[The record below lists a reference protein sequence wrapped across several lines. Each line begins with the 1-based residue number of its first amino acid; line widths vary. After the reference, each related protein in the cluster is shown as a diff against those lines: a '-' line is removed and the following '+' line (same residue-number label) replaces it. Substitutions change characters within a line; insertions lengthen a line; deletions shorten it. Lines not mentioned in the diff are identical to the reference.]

1 MRKVQIHSAFCS
13 VVAVAVLGLTTL
25 GSAQETSKVKG
36 LIVGRDGPNMIVKGE
51 MASWT
56 IALNDDTKVQGIK
69 GVFGLRK
76 ETLGFADLV
85 PGLPVEVEM
94 VNGANGLEA
103 RNVKFKADDLKTA
116 KQIQAGLNPTA
127 QQLQGVQG
135 DVQGVKTDVQ
145 GVKSDQAATNAKVG
159 QLSDDQ
165 AALTQKFGQLGDY
178 DVKGQ
183 VTVYFPVGSSTVSE
197 DAKQQLRQ
205 LAADAVPLKGY
216 MIEVAGYTDSSGN
229 AAYNQKLSDDRA
241 ENVVRF
247 LQQECKIPL
256 YRVLAPE
263 GMGESNPADS
273 NESAQ
278 GKKENRRVEIK
289 ILVNRGVQQSSGSPS

>member
-1 MRKVQIHSAFCS
+1 MRKLSIKSALCHL
-13 VVAVAVLGLTTL
+13 AVMGILGATVLT
-25 GSAQETSKVKG
+25 SAQETTKVKG
-36 LIVGRDGPNMIVKGE
+36 LIVGRDGPNMIIKGQ

-56 IALNDDTKVQGIK
+56 VALNDNTKVQAIK

-76 ETLGFADLV
+76 ESLGFADLV
-85 PGLPVEVEM
+85 PGLPVEVET
-94 VNGANGLEA
+94 VNTENGLEA
-103 RNVKFKADDLKTA
+103 RTVKFKADDLKTA

-127 QQLQGVQG
+127 QELQGVQG
-135 DVQGVKTDVQ
+135 DVQGVKT
-145 GVKSDQAATNAKVG
+145 DQAATNAKVG

-183 VTVYFPVGSSTVSE
+183 VTVYFAVSS
-197 DAKQQLRQ
+197 
-205 LAADAVPLKGY
+205 AA
-216 MIEVAGYTDSSGN
+216 DSSGN

-247 LQQECKIPL
+247 LQQECKVPL

-263 GMGESNPADS
+263 GMGESNPAGS

-278 GKKENRRVEIK
+278 GKKENRRVEVK
-289 ILVNRGVQQSSGSPS
+289 ILVNRGMQG